1 MMGFPG
7 TVLDARGQKR
17 KRGALFSLASLDPTA
32 RGNFP
37 ASVPGPNSTGRAGPE
52 VVVEME
58 MELEVWGLV
67 GRSLDRKVV
76 SWFQR
81 DSGPTL
87 TSWEGMPWDKK
98 PCRLTWSPERSG
110 PRPSRD
116 RCCPLRGGCNSICG
130 CSGAPA
136 KGKGEEREEGSFSEK
151 LERVLLGNVK
161 AVASLFSSGT
171 MDEEGRKVSQGA
183 TAVSSAILK
192 LKD

>member
-1 MMGFPG
+1 MALGPPG
-7 TVLDARGQKR
+7 T
-17 KRGALFSLASLDPTA
+17 GAAPF
-32 RGNFP
+32 G
-37 ASVPGPNSTGRAGPE
+37 V
-52 VVVEME
+52 
-58 MELEVWGLV
+58 
-67 GRSLDRKVV
+67 
-76 SWFQR
+76 
-81 DSGPTL
+81 
-87 TSWEGMPWDKK
+87 
-98 PCRLTWSPERSG
+98 
-110 PRPSRD
+110 
-116 RCCPLRGGCNSICG
+116 GCNSICG

>member
-1 MMGFPG
+1 M
-7 TVLDARGQKR
+7 
-17 KRGALFSLASLDPTA
+17 
-32 RGNFP
+32 
-37 ASVPGPNSTGRAGPE
+37 
-52 VVVEME
+52 VVEME

-81 DSGPTL
+81 DSGLHL

-98 PCRLTWSPERSG
+98 PCRLTWSPERRALG
-110 PRPSRD
+110 PPGTGAAPPS
-116 RCCPLRGGCNSICG
+116 GGCNSICG

-136 KGKGEEREEGSFSEK
+136 KGKGRGEGRRVILREAGKGSSRECK
-151 LERVLLGNVK
+151 K

-183 TAVSSAILK
+183 TAVSSAI
-192 LKD
+192 